1 MRHIVV
7 FALLGLGYLLAG
19 CDKYYYQEG
28 KTFKECAKDR
38 HECVADLKERL
49 GVVSRRP
56 GGYEYEFIENC
67 MKHKGYRL
75 VTERQLPLGV
85 KRLDP
90 DQSMRGKLYGYRRG
104 IAGTVDEEQSDSAKE
119 LGGGTRGYGIY
130 RLP

>member
-1 MRHIVV
+1 MRQIVV

-75 VTERQLPLGV
+75 VTEHKLPLGV

-104 IAGTVDEEQSDSAKE
+104 IAGTVDEEESNFIEQSE
-119 LGGGTRGYGIY
+119 GGTRGYGIY